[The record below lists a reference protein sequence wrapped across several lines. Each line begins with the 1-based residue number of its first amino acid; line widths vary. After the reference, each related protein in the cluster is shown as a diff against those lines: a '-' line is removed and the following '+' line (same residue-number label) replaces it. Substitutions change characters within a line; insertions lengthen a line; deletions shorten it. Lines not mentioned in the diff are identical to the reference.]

1 VIQTSKVKD
10 FSGGR
15 SLATPAGMLTDP
27 FSTNRLTST
36 IIGAAIRVHRA
47 TGPGLL
53 ESVYSPCVVFELR
66 QSGLTVVIQW
76 PIPLVYRGIHLE
88 AGYRADL
95 LVDDTVIVELKSLET
110 LSPIDTAQM
119 LTYLK
124 LSRKPVGL
132 LINFNVPVLKD
143 GVKRILN
150 PAMATS
156 SESGRPEAPSIEIPP
171 SFSND

>member
-1 VIQTSKVKD
+1 
-10 FSGGR
+10 
-15 SLATPAGMLTDP
+15 MLIDP
-27 FSTNRLTST
+27 FSTNRLTSV
-36 IIGAAIRVHRA
+36 IIGGAIRVHKA

-53 ESVYSPCVVFELR
+53 ESVYFPCLLFEVR
-66 QSGLTVVIQW
+66 QSGLAVVTQW

-88 AGYRADL
+88 AGYRADM
-95 LVDDTVIVELKSLET
+95 LVEDTVLVELKSVDA
-110 LSPIDTAQM
+110 LSPIHTAQM

-150 PAMATS
+150 PGIAQADGRLAPNVSSQEDMTS
-156 SESGRPEAPSIEIPP
+156 LSEE
-171 SFSND
+171 

>member
-1 VIQTSKVKD
+1 
-10 FSGGR
+10 
-15 SLATPAGMLTDP
+15 MLIDP

-36 IIGAAIRVHRA
+36 IIGGAIRVHKA

-53 ESVYSPCVVFELR
+53 ESVYFPCLLFEVR
-66 QSGLTVVIQW
+66 QSGLAVVTQW

-88 AGYRADL
+88 AGYRADM
-95 LVDDTVIVELKSLET
+95 LVEDTVLVELKSVDS
-110 LSPIDTAQM
+110 LSPIHTAQM

-124 LSRKPVGL
+124 LSGKPVGL

-150 PAMATS
+150 PALAQADRS
-156 SESGRPEAPSIEIPP
+156 IANVSPEEDKP
-171 SFSND
+171 SFPEE

>member
-1 VIQTSKVKD
+1 
-10 FSGGR
+10 
-15 SLATPAGMLTDP
+15 MLTDP
-27 FSTNRLTST
+27 FSTNSLTST

-66 QSGLTVVIQW
+66 QSGLAVINQF
-76 PIPLVYRGIHLE
+76 PIPLVYRGIHLD

-95 LVDDTVIVELKSLET
+95 LVDNTVIVELKSAET
-110 LSPIDTAQM
+110 PSPIHTAQM

-150 PAMATS
+150 PDMAKS
-156 SESGRPEAPSIEIPP
+156 SDTGRPEAPSTEIPL
-171 SFSND
+171 SFSKE